1 MELDDRGRD
10 NMSAP
15 RKVCCFCQTWESGGI
30 EAFLCHIIEHM
41 DLSQI
46 QVDLVVCAMR
56 ESIFTRPMQEL
67 GVRFHQLSGN
77 TRDVRGNHRQFRELI
92 RRERYDVIHFNLFE
106 SLSLSFVRL
115 AKEEGVPC
123 RIVHSHNTALRES
136 KTKWLKMILHRMGR
150 SRYSMD
156 ATQLWACSGEAA
168 RFLFAPRALETL
180 PYRFIPNGI
189 ELERFAFSAQARSQ
203 IRGQLQVE
211 DAFVVGHIGRLC
223 QQKNQAFLLD
233 VMGELVNLEPR
244 AVLLLVG
251 TGEDREELEA
261 KAQRLGISNRVIFYG
276 TTPHPEQLMC
286 AMDVFAFP
294 SVFEGLGIVAI
305 EAQANGLPLVCSQH
319 VPREAFVTPTA
330 EQLTLEAGAKAWATK
345 LLERRDQRGDYLD
358 CLRKAGFAVEDVAH
372 LVQQSYLEGEA

>member
-1 MELDDRGRD
+1 
-10 NMSAP
+10 MSAP

-30 EAFLCHIIEHM
+30 EAFLCQIIEHM
-41 DLSQI
+41 DLSQM

-67 GVRFHQLSGN
+67 GVRFHQLSGS
-77 TRDVRGNHRQFRELI
+77 TRDVSGNHRRFRELI
-92 RRERYDVIHFNLFE
+92 RREQYDVIHFNLFE

-115 AKEEGVPC
+115 AREEGVPC
-123 RIVHSHNTALRES
+123 RIVHSHNTALRKS
-136 KTKWLKMILHRMGR
+136 KTRWMKMILHRMGR

-156 ATQLWACSGEAA
+156 ATRLWACSGEAA
-168 RFLFAPRALETL
+168 RFLFTPQAMERL

-189 ELERFAFSAQARSQ
+189 ELERFACSPQMRSQ
-203 IRGQLQVE
+203 MREQLHME

-223 QQKNQAFLLD
+223 QQKNQMFLLE
-233 VMGELVNLEPR
+233 VLAALLEREPK

-251 TGEDREELEA
+251 EGEDRKALEER
-261 KAQRLGISNRVIFYG
+261 AQQLGVAEYVIFYG

-294 SVFEGLGIVAI
+294 SLFEGLGIVAI

-319 VPREAFVTPTA
+319 VPQEAFVTPTA

-372 LVQQSYLEGEA
+372 LVQQTYLEGEA